1 MTPAQ
6 KAAVAAILNTDLST
20 LDSDRLIEL
29 CVIYRAAPDALD
41 TFPAALKTEL
51 ERRYSSEVIAS
62 EDVNFGVLQH
72 MSNQF
77 QSAIPYF
84 HLKLLEMTGTINRDI
99 WFTDNEALFRASID
113 NAEVAAWLAGQPDIL
128 NKCLGNR
135 LALGYIAQ
143 SVTAATAI
151 LTREEALALW
161 KNAPALW
168 DIWPQHTIGM
178 TVIAKSAEL
187 TQYIIDTPAALAAV
201 VASDNAMQ
209 PLIASATARRVWVDS
224 EVAMTAVAASQ
235 TAMTAV
241 VASQTAMTA
250 VAASQTAMTAVVA
263 SQTALTAV
271 AASQTAMTAVV
282 ASQTALTAVVASQTA
297 LAAVVASQTAMT
309 AVAAS
314 QTAMTAVAASQTAMT
329 AVAASQTA
337 MTAVASVTAALKTV
351 LKTNDFRTALMASN
365 TVFQAARAAA
375 YQTVSASGSGWVKQ
389 RSQVQ
394 DDVKQLNPTFAAP
407 LGFVFA
413 CLGYYNAPTGSDSIM
428 THPGGGEAARA
439 ASTKK
444 PTTMASVDGI
454 SFNGAT
460 FTETGDGYAYA
471 ELWAPA

>member
-6 KAAVAAILNTDLST
+6 KSTIASILSVDLAT

-41 TFPAALKTEL
+41 TFPTALKAEL

-113 NAEVAAWLAGQPDIL
+113 NAEVAAWIVKQPDIL

-143 SVTAATAI
+143 STTAATAI
-151 LTREEALALW
+151 LSDETACAVW
-161 KNAPALW
+161 KNAPDLW
-168 DIWPQHTIGM
+168 QVWPLYRPGFD
-178 TVIAKSAEL
+178 VVAKSAEL

-241 VASQTAMTA
+241 AASQTAMTAVVASQTAMTA
-250 VAASQTAMTAVVA
+250 VAASQTAMT
-263 SQTALTAV
+263 
-271 AASQTAMTAVV
+271 
-282 ASQTALTAVVASQTA
+282 
-297 LAAVVASQTAMT
+297 AVVASQTAMT

-337 MTAVASVTAALKTV
+337 MTAVALSSVALAEIVQTATA
-351 LKTNDFRTALMASN
+351 RTALITHNDNLQAVRQQVYN
-365 TVFQAARAAA
+365 TVKTSWHRK
-375 YQTVSASGSGWVKQ
+375 VNVHSGGSGGPGEEQ
-389 RSQVQ
+389 A
-394 DDVKQLNPTFAAP
+394 LTNPIKSPENA
-407 LGFVFA
+407 LVFA
-413 CLGYYNAPTGSDSIM
+413 CLGNLTGHPNGIHQLKHPDGSI
-428 THPGGGEAARA
+428 AARNPPGRTQA
-439 ASTKK
+439 TSMVA
-444 PTTMASVDGI
+444 VDGI
-454 SFNGAT
+454 SFGGASIYIARNY
-460 FTETGDGYAYA
+460 GYSYV
-471 ELWAPA
+471 ELWTKE

>member
-41 TFPAALKTEL
+41 TFPAALKAEL

-168 DIWPQHTIGM
+168 DIWPQHRTGM
-178 TVIAKSAEL
+178 AVVAKSAEL

-241 VASQTAMTA
+241 AASQTTMTA
-250 VAASQTAMTAVVA
+250 VA
-263 SQTALTAV
+263 
-271 AASQTAMTAVV
+271 
-282 ASQTALTAVVASQTA
+282 
-297 LAAVVASQTAMT
+297 ASQTAMT

-337 MTAVASVTAALKTV
+337 MTAVAASQTAMTAVAASQTAMTAVALSSVALAEIVQTATA
-351 LKTNDFRTALMASN
+351 RTALITHNDNLQAVRQQVYN
-365 TVFQAARAAA
+365 TVKTSWHRK
-375 YQTVSASGSGWVKQ
+375 VNVHSGGSGGPGEEQ
-389 RSQVQ
+389 A
-394 DDVKQLNPTFAAP
+394 LTNPIKSPENA
-407 LGFVFA
+407 LVFA
-413 CLGYYNAPTGSDSIM
+413 CLGNLAGHPNGIHQLKHPDGSI
-428 THPGGGEAARA
+428 AARNPPGRTQA
-439 ASTKK
+439 TSMVA
-444 PTTMASVDGI
+444 VDGI
-454 SFNGAT
+454 SFGGASIYIARNY
-460 FTETGDGYAYA
+460 GYSYV
-471 ELWAPA
+471 ELWTKE